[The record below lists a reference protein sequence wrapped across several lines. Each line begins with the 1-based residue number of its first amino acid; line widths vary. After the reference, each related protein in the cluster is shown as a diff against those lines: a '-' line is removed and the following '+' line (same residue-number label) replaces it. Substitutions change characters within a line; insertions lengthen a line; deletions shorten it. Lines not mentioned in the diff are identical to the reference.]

1 MATQHAHYTDVR
13 IASSAHES
21 STIIHHEEVPAAS
34 EANDYGDDGV
44 VLQSTIE
51 HDGDADSSLLPDRNM
66 DTAAKAIN
74 ILNDKE
80 E

>member
-1 MATQHAHYTDVR
+1 MATQHAHYTDVK

-21 STIIHHEEVPAAS
+21 STVIHHEEVPAAS

-51 HDGDADSSLLPDRNM
+51 HDGAEGSSLLPDNGNM
-66 DTAAKAIN
+66 DTTANAIN
-74 ILNDKE
+74 ILNDKK
-80 E
+80 